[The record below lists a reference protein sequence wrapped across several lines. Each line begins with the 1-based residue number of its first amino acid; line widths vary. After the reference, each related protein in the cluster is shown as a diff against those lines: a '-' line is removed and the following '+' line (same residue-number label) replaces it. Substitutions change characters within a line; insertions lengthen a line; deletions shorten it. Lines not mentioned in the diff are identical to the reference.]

1 MSRLFKALDNS
12 ADGAFAIDEDL
23 RIIYCNK
30 AAESILGFDNIDMVG
45 QFCYRLLQGCDDG
58 RHLIC
63 KEQCRVA
70 KMTLNS
76 KPVPNY
82 DIHITTNYGVK
93 RWMSMSVFSYRRG
106 DINGN
111 KVIVH
116 LFHDLNHTNVNGMI
130 SGDKIGMLNSSTVF
144 PPNNG
149 IETNPLPDALTPRQS
164 EILRFL
170 VKGNSTQDIA
180 KLLCISPNTVR
191 NHIQLILQKLRVHT
205 RLEAVAFALKHDLV
219 DYRFVPH

>member
-12 ADGAFAIDEDL
+12 ADGAFVIDEDL

-93 RWMSMSVFSYRRG
+93 RWMSMSVFTYNMAGRNSK
-106 DINGN
+106 

-116 LFHDLNHTNVNGMI
+116 LFHDLNHNKVN
-130 SGDKIGMLNSSTVF
+130 DKLLTDIVGAFNHTREF
-144 PPNNG
+144 PPKNG
-149 IETNPLPDALTPRQS
+149 KETEPLLETLTPREG
-164 EILRFL
+164 EILALL
-170 VKGNSTQDIA
+170 VEGHGTQDISNH
-180 KLLCISPNTVR
+180 LSISLNTAR
-191 NHIQLILQKLRVHT
+191 NHIQRILQKFQVHT
-205 RLEAVAFALKHDLV
+205 RLEAVAFAIKHD
-219 DYRFVPH
+219 FVS